1 MVNTYLL
8 NVTGH
13 VQGVGYR
20 RFVLSVAKALDYV
33 GYVKNLQDGSVEVV
47 INTEFEEELEF
58 FISKLYDG
66 TLFSAVHDVTCKKI
80 EMMIFDDF
88 EKR

>member
-1 MVNTYLL
+1 MVSTYQLT
-8 NVTGH
+8 VSGH

-20 RFVLSVAKALDYV
+20 RFVQKMAETLQYV
-33 GYVKNLQDGSVEVV
+33 GYVRNLSDGSVDVV
-47 INTEFEEELEF
+47 VNAEYEEELEF

-66 TLFSAVHDVTCKKI
+66 TLFSDVQTIICKKI
-80 EMMIFDDF
+80 DTMIFDAF

>member
-1 MVNTYLL
+1 MNTYQL

-20 RFVLSVAKALDYV
+20 RFVLGMAKTLSYV
-33 GYVKNLQDGSVEVV
+33 GYVKNLNDGSVEVV

-66 TLFSAVHDVTCKKI
+66 SLFSVVQDVTCKKI
-80 EMMIFDDF
+80 DNVIFNDF